1 MAVASRTRG
10 ELERSTYHHGALRQA
25 LVRAGLELARTAGA
39 EAIVLREA
47 TRRVGVSARAA
58 YRHFA
63 DREALVQAV
72 AEEALAEMAA
82 WMARSQQGAASAA
95 DLLRGVGEGYIA
107 FALDEPGWFDVAV
120 LAMPDLLGAGA
131 ATAAAG
137 SAETAA
143 PGVAEPAPGP
153 AEPASITGTEADG
166 AVASVGDGAV
176 DRSPCG
182 MLLGALAGLVR
193 EGVLEPDRVAEAA
206 VTCWSGV
213 HGFAV
218 LATRGP
224 LSRSPRAVIDA
235 FARRHV
241 ATLVAAVTS

>member
-1 MAVASRTRG
+1 MASRTTPA
-10 ELERSTYHHGALRQA
+10 RSTYHHGALREA
-25 LVRAGLELARTAGA
+25 LVRAGLDLARGAGA

-63 DREALVQAV
+63 DREALVHAV
-72 AEEALAEMAA
+72 AQEALAKMAA
-82 WMARSQQGAASAA
+82 GMARRQRGARNAA

-120 LAMPDLLGAGA
+120 RAMPDMLS
-131 ATAAAG
+131 ATPAVPPPTGPDATGG
-137 SAETAA
+137 SGPTGEAA
-143 PGVAEPAPGP
+143 PPTDAR
-153 AEPASITGTEADG
+153 DG
-166 AVASVGDGAV
+166 ARNTATSVDAA

-182 MLLGALAGLVR
+182 LLLGALAGLVR
-193 EGVLEPDRVAEAA
+193 EGALAPDRLPEAA

-218 LATRGP
+218 LASRGP
-224 LSRSPRAVIDA
+224 LSRAPRAVIDDY
-235 FARRHV
+235 ARRHV
-241 ATLVAAVTS
+241 NALVVAVTSGG

>member
-1 MAVASRTRG
+1 
-10 ELERSTYHHGALRQA
+10 LREA
-25 LVRAGLELARTAGA
+25 LVQAGLDLARHSGA

-63 DREALVQAV
+63 DRDALVQAV
-72 AEEALAEMAA
+72 AEEALAKMAT
-82 WMARSQQGAASAA
+82 WMARRQRGARTAA

-120 LAMPDLLGAGA
+120 LAMPDMLSALPDGPEVVDRLDAAGPPGA
-131 ATAAAG
+131 ANGRAG
-137 SAETAA
+137 SGALGGSGRAA
-143 PGVAEPAPGP
+143 RR
-153 AEPASITGTEADG
+153 TGSRSQMTIDAMVMDQ
-166 AVASVGDGAV
+166 V

-182 MLLGALAGLVR
+182 LLLGALAGLAR
-193 EGVLEPDRVAEAA
+193 EGALDPDRLPEAA

-218 LATRGP
+218 LASRGP
-224 LSRSPRAVIDA
+224 LRHAPRAVIDDY
-235 FARRHV
+235 ARRHV
-241 ATLVAAVTS
+241 RALVAAVTSGR